1 MVAGIK
7 TESITATR
15 KLGNVT
21 MKEASNNFTKFW
33 MEDGIM
39 HSTFL
44 QDTHLDLNLCIAL
57 INFRQE
63 FSEGEKQY
71 WLYDLNN
78 LQSMSKDAKDYAAK
92 YGVDYLHAA
101 AIIVHSHLQKFII
114 NTFIIVKKPK
124 VKTRIFTD
132 KAKAKNW
139 LLELKAKNAL

>member
-1 MVAGIK
+1 M
-7 TESITATR
+7 R
-15 KLGNVT
+15 
-21 MKEASNNFTKFW
+21 EASNNYIKYW

-39 HSTFL
+39 HSIFL
-44 QDTHLDLNLCIAL
+44 HDIQLDLDLCIAL

-71 WLYDLNN
+71 WLYDLDK
-78 LQSMSKDAKDYAAK
+78 LQTMTKDAKDFAAK
-92 YGVDYLHAA
+92 YGDNYLHAA

-114 NTFIIVKKPK
+114 NTYIIVKKPN

-132 KAKAKNW
+132 KIKAKNW

>member
-7 TESITATR
+7 TESITSRR
-15 KLGNVT
+15 KLVNVT
-21 MKEASNNFTKFW
+21 MKEASNNYIKYW
-33 MEDGIM
+33 MEAGIM
-39 HSTFL
+39 HSMFL
-44 QDTHLDLNLCIAL
+44 QDIHLELELCIAL

-71 WLYDLNN
+71 WLYDLDK
-78 LQSMSKDAKDYAAK
+78 LQSMTKDAKDYAAK
-92 YGVDYLHAA
+92 YGDNYLHAA

-114 NTFIIVKKPK
+114 NTYIIVKKPN

-132 KAKAKNW
+132 KVKAKNW

>member
-1 MVAGIK
+1 M
-7 TESITATR
+7 R
-15 KLGNVT
+15 
-21 MKEASNNFTKFW
+21 EASNNYTKYW

-39 HSTFL
+39 HSMFL
-44 QDTHLDLNLCIAL
+44 QDIHLELELCIAL

-71 WLYDLNN
+71 WLYDLDK
-78 LQSMSKDAKDYAAK
+78 LQTMTKDAKDYAAK
-92 YGVDYLHAA
+92 YGDNYLHAA

-114 NTFIIVKKPK
+114 NTYIIVKKPN

-132 KAKAKNW
+132 KVKAKNW

>member
-1 MVAGIK
+1 MM
-7 TESITATR
+7 R
-15 KLGNVT
+15 
-21 MKEASNNFTKFW
+21 EASNNYTKFW

-39 HSTFL
+39 HSNFVHH
-44 QDTHLDLNLCIAL
+44 THLDLDLCIAL

-71 WLYDLNN
+71 WLYDLDK
-78 LQSMSKDAKDYAAK
+78 LQTMTKDAKDYAAK

-132 KAKAKNW
+132 KAKAKKW
-139 LLELKAKNAL
+139 LLEIKAKNAV

>member
-44 QDTHLDLNLCIAL
+44 HDTHLELDLCIAL
-57 INFRQE
+57 INFRHT

-71 WLYDLNN
+71 WLYDLDK
-78 LQSMSKDAKDYAAK
+78 LQTMTKEAKDYAAK
-92 YGVDYLHAA
+92 YGDNYLHAA

-114 NTFIIVKKPK
+114 NTYIIVKKPN

-132 KAKAKNW
+132 KVKAKNW

>member
-1 MVAGIK
+1 M
-7 TESITATR
+7 R
-15 KLGNVT
+15 
-21 MKEASNNFTKFW
+21 EASNNYIKYW

-39 HSTFL
+39 HSMFL
-44 QDTHLDLNLCIAL
+44 QDIHLELELCIAL

-71 WLYDLNN
+71 WLYDLDK
-78 LQSMSKDAKDYAAK
+78 LQSTTKDAKDYAAK
-92 YGVDYLHAA
+92 YGDNYLHAA

-114 NTFIIVKKPK
+114 NTYIIVKKPN

-132 KAKAKNW
+132 KVKAKNW

>member
-1 MVAGIK
+1 M
-7 TESITATR
+7 R
-15 KLGNVT
+15 
-21 MKEASNNFTKFW
+21 EASNNYTKYW

-39 HSTFL
+39 HSMFL
-44 QDTHLDLNLCIAL
+44 QDIHLELELCIAL

-71 WLYDLNN
+71 WLYDLDK
-78 LQSMSKDAKDYAAK
+78 LQSTTKDAKDYAAK
-92 YGVDYLHAA
+92 YGDNYLHAA

-114 NTFIIVKKPK
+114 NTYIIVKKPN

-132 KAKAKNW
+132 KVKAKNW

>member
-1 MVAGIK
+1 MLGIFVKK
-7 TESITATR
+7 TMR
-15 KLGNVT
+15 
-21 MKEASNNFTKFW
+21 EASNNYTKYW

-39 HSTFL
+39 HSMFL
-44 QDTHLDLNLCIAL
+44 QDIHLELELCIAL

-71 WLYDLNN
+71 WLYDLDK
-78 LQSMSKDAKDYAAK
+78 LQSTTKDAKDYAAK
-92 YGVDYLHAA
+92 YGDNYLHAA

-114 NTFIIVKKPK
+114 NTYIIVKKPN

-132 KAKAKNW
+132 KVKAKNW